1 MGDDKPLLKSQLE
14 GHVGMFACNDNLVIG
29 TEEFTIGKDE
39 CGVEKKS
46 IKKDLPKVSKGM
58 YGVNAETSSWL
69 NVPIF
74 LICWDA
80 VIESGKV
87 WENDFTVKL
96 DPDTVFFPGRLG
108 YQLKQHKG
116 KPIYTTDCRFW
127 GGDTVGK
134 LFGSI
139 EVLSQQAVGTYK
151 GSKDTCQNLGWQ
163 GWGEDM
169 WLQNCMDAIGVPPMI
184 IADWVTDGTCPEGGY
199 ADCGDPKWIAV
210 HPKKD
215 AGEWWDCWK
224 QSQPQDQ

>member
-1 MGDDKPLLKSQLE
+1 MEEQYDLESLAQDVDWSVTPVKDQGSCGSCWAFGTLGEVEAKHKQTTGATVNLAEQQLVDCSTQNN
-14 GHVGMFACNDNLVIG
+14 GCNG
-29 TEEFTIGKDE
+29 GR
-39 CGVEKKS
+39 
-46 IKKDLPKVSKGM
+46 
-58 YGVNAETSSWL
+58 
-69 NVPIF
+69 
-74 LICWDA
+74 
-80 VIESGKV
+80 
-87 WENDFTVKL
+87 
-96 DPDTVFFPGRLG
+96 PDWALTYLS
-108 YQLKQHKG
+108 G

-151 GSKDTCQNLGWQ
+151 GSNDTCQNLGWQ

-224 QSQPQDQ
+224 QSQPQEMRCRDDPTRVGGVKMLKLLIN